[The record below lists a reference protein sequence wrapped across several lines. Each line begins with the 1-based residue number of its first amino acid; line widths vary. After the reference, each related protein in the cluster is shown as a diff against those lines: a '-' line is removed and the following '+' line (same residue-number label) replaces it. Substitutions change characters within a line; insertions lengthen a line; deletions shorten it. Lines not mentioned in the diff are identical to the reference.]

1 VSETEQPATEHEPT
15 LTFFPVDESGG
26 LGGGQEIEVP
36 GLKGYALVSER
47 GPHAGLTWVLKQGA
61 TGVGR
66 HPEDEIFLDDITVSR
81 HHARFLL
88 EADLLTVE
96 DLGSTNG
103 TYVNG
108 VRRDR
113 AALRPGDLVLIGKY
127 HLAVAR
133 GDG

>member
-1 VSETEQPATEHEPT
+1 MPETSQPGSEHEPT
-15 LTFFPVDESGG
+15 LTFLPIVEG
-26 LGGGQEIEVP
+26 LGGGQETQLP

-47 GPHAGLTWVLKQGA
+47 GPQAGLTWVLKQGE

-66 HPEDEIFLDDITVSR
+66 HPQDEIFLDDITVSR
-81 HHARFLL
+81 HHARFVLD
-88 EADLLTVE
+88 AALLTVE

-108 VRRDR
+108 ARIDR
-113 AALRPGDLVLIGKY
+113 VALRAGDLVLIGKY
-127 HLAVAR
+127 HLAVVH